1 MPLAKAVSAKSHE
14 FNGQGDETK
23 TDYRKM
29 MRIVLK
35 AGYHS
40 FVGIEYEG
48 SKHTE
53 PEGIMLTKKLL
64 EKVRQEMT

>member
-1 MPLAKAVSAKSHE
+1 
-14 FNGQGDETK
+14 
-23 TDYRKM
+23 

-48 SKHTE
+48 SKHSE
-53 PEGIMLTKKLL
+53 PEGIQLTKKLL